1 MSTTKEK
8 RADLRYA
15 AIARQHGMIGSLRLL
30 WECRAAG
37 LPASLGLALRE
48 QETGRLGDG
57 NVFGHDKHTIFA
69 GGFDK
74 LHNQHHPKVTKAA
87 YLEYKRQRGSHG
99 QGGMQGVGP
108 LQLTY
113 WSIQDEADRLG
124 GCWKLKYNYRVGFT
138 HLGGLIHAAHGDV
151 RLALAI
157 YNGGT
162 ATPNFDYADSVLK
175 HRRFWHEAL
184 K

>member
-37 LPASLGLALRE
+37 LSASLGLALRE
-48 QETGRLGDG
+48 QETGRFDDG
-57 NVFGHDKHTIFA
+57 NVFGHDPTIFI
-69 GGFDK
+69 GGFDAK
-74 LHNQHHPKVTKAA
+74 NNRHHPKVTKAA

-108 LQLTY
+108 LQPTF

-124 GCWKLKYNYRVGFT
+124 GCWKPKYNYRVGFR
-138 HLGGLIHAAHGDV
+138 HLANLIHAAHGDV

-157 YNGGT
+157 YNGG
-162 ATPNFDYADSVLK
+162 ASNPNFVYASSVLVK
-175 HRRFWHEAL
+175 RRFWHEAL
-184 K
+184 T